1 VYSDKQTCT
10 DTDRDGYRD
19 LMEAVETGDV
29 ERVVA
34 SEVSRISRSVRDF
47 TATAER
53 IVDLKSGR

>member
-1 VYSDKQTCT
+1 
-10 DTDRDGYRD
+10 
-19 LMEAVETGDV
+19 MEAVETGDV